1 MRFAVQYIV
10 YLHGSIAWQNVISQS
25 RFDALLQ
32 PYVANVETEA
42 RKADPDFRC
51 TGSGRQCAQ

>member
-42 RKADPDFRC
+42 RKADPGFQMHGAR
-51 TGSGRQCAQ
+51 